1 MPISA
6 KPDRYGFFAFDGGL
20 LHQLSDAYGLG
31 PLTGFRPILL
41 DGDHVTLIDVRSQ
54 TSRKMIIETADGSRL
69 FLKQIPWYCEPD
81 TLALATAWQ
90 TQATAAGLPVPRI
103 LRTTEDS
110 AWYDM
115 GGSSFTLTE
124 YVPGRRYTG
133 TSRDRAQ
140 AARTMARLHAAPAV
154 VLAGPGEDSF
164 TSALQHIA
172 LAPDVTAAPATALDR
187 MRHAVRS
194 WAAQAAASGW
204 GSLAGQLAH
213 GDTNPWNLIYTD
225 TAAGAILIDFDNAHR
240 GPHLRDVAEALL
252 SFCAVQYRQDTT
264 NFAPAVPGR
273 IDRDQAADL
282 LTAYTQVRAL
292 PPVERACLPLAGG
305 AVAVGL
311 VCLGLM
317 RGDFPHDL
325 AHDLA
330 MWATGIPDD
339 MARLLTD
346 VCL

>member
-31 PLTGFRPILL
+31 SLTGFRPVLL
-41 DGDHVTLIDVRSQ
+41 DGGHVTLIDIRSQ
-54 TSRKMIIETADGSRL
+54 TSRKMVIEATDGSRL

-103 LRTTEDS
+103 LRTTGGS
-110 AWYDM
+110 AWYDI

-133 TSRDRAQ
+133 TPRDRAR
-140 AARTMARLHAAPAV
+140 AARTMALLHSTPAEV
-154 VLAGPGEDSF
+154 PTGPAEDAFAG
-164 TSALQHIA
+164 ALQHIA
-172 LAPDVTAAPATALDR
+172 LAPDIRPAPAAALDL
-187 MRHAVRS
+187 MRHAVRF
-194 WAAQAAASGW
+194 WAAQAAVSGW
-204 GSLAGQLAH
+204 GLLAGQLTH

-225 TAAGAILIDFDNAHR
+225 TAAALIDFDNAHR
-240 GPHLRDVAEALL
+240 GPSLRDVAEAVL
-252 SFCAVQYRQDTT
+252 SFCSVRYRQDTT
-264 NFAPAVPGR
+264 NFAPSVPGR
-273 IDRDQAADL
+273 IDRDQAADI

-292 PPVERACLPLAGG
+292 APAERACLPLAGG

-317 RGDFPHDL
+317 RGDYPHDL

-330 MWATGIPDD
+330 MWAAGVPDD
-339 MARLLTD
+339 MTRLLAE
-346 VCL
+346 VCP

>member
-31 PLTGFRPILL
+31 PLTGFRPVLL
-41 DGDHVTLIDVRSQ
+41 DGDHVTLIDIRSQ
-54 TSRKMIIETADGSRL
+54 TSRKMVIQAANGSRL

-81 TLALATAWQ
+81 TLTLATAWQ

-103 LRTTEDS
+103 LRTTEGR
-110 AWYDM
+110 AWYDI

-124 YVPGRRYTG
+124 YVPGRRYADTP
-133 TSRDRAQ
+133 RDRAQ
-140 AARTMARLHAAPAV
+140 AGRTMALLHSTPAEV
-154 VLAGPGEDSF
+154 PTGPTEDAFAG
-164 TSALQHIA
+164 ALEHIA
-172 LAPDVTAAPATALDR
+172 LTPDLTTAPTAALDL

-194 WAAQAAASGW
+194 WASQAAASGW
-204 GSLAGQLAH
+204 GSLAGQLTH

-225 TAAGAILIDFDNAHR
+225 IAATLIDFDNAHR
-240 GPHLRDVAEALL
+240 GPSVRDVAEAVL
-252 SFCAVQYRQDTT
+252 SFCAVRYRQDTT

-273 IDRDQAADL
+273 IDRGQAADI
-282 LTAYTQVRAL
+282 LTAYTRVRGL
-292 PPVERACLPLAGG
+292 TPQERACLPLAGG

-317 RGDFPHDL
+317 RGDYPQPL

-330 MWATGIPDD
+330 MWATGVPDD
-339 MARLLTD
+339 MTRLLAQ
-346 VCL
+346 VCP

>member
-20 LHQLSDAYGLG
+20 LRQLSVAYGLG
-31 PLTGFRPILL
+31 PLTGFRPVLL
-41 DGDHVTLIDVRSQ
+41 DGDHVTLIDIRSQ
-54 TSRKMIIETADGSRL
+54 TSRKMIIETADGDRL
-69 FLKQIPWYCEPD
+69 FLKQIPWYCEQD
-81 TLALATAWQ
+81 TLTLATAWQ
-90 TQATAAGLPVPRI
+90 AQATAAGLPVPRI
-103 LRTTEDS
+103 LRTTEGS
-110 AWYDM
+110 AWYDI

-133 TSRDRAQ
+133 TPHDRAQ
-140 AARTMARLHAAPAV
+140 AARTMALLHSTPADIPNAPS
-154 VLAGPGEDSF
+154 EDAF
-164 TSALQHIA
+164 VGALDHIA
-172 LAPDVTAAPATALDR
+172 LAPVTSASTAALDL

-204 GSLAGQLAH
+204 ESLTGQLTH

-225 TAAGAILIDFDNAHR
+225 TAAALIDFDNAHR
-240 GPHLRDVAEALL
+240 GPSLRDVAEALL
-252 SFCAVQYRQDTT
+252 SFCAVRYRQDTT
-264 NFAPAVPGR
+264 NFAPAVPGLINR
-273 IDRDQAADL
+273 GEAADI

-292 PPVERACLPLAGG
+292 TSVERACLPPAGG

-317 RGDFPHDL
+317 RGDYPHVL

-330 MWATGIPDD
+330 RWAARVPDD
-339 MARLLTD
+339 MTRLLRE
-346 VCL
+346 VCP